1 MGLVLP
7 QQYKVWHLYILI
19 VILKRRKAL
28 KLFQDTSHNLKLLLK
43 MANPIYKQIFQIRLK
58 LQQLPHF
65 KSRLLQVKKKKKKRQ
80 VSALIL
86 NSSFSSLQHF

>member
-1 MGLVLP
+1 
-7 QQYKVWHLYILI
+7 
-19 VILKRRKAL
+19 
-28 KLFQDTSHNLKLLLK
+28 
-43 MANPIYKQIFQIRLK
+43 MANPLYKQIFQIHLK

-65 KSRLLQVKKKKKKRQ
+65 KSRLLQVKKKKNERQ

>member
-1 MGLVLP
+1 
-7 QQYKVWHLYILI
+7 
-19 VILKRRKAL
+19 
-28 KLFQDTSHNLKLLLK
+28 

-65 KSRLLQVKKKKKKRQ
+65 KSRLPQVKKKNVRQ
-80 VSALIL
+80 ISVLIL